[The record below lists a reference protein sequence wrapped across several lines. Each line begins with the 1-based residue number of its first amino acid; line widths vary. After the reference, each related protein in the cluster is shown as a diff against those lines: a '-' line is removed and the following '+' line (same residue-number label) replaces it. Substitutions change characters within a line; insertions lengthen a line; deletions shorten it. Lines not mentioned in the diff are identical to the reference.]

1 MDYKDLSNL
10 SNNNDTELLSIILG
24 IKPETIKEAVAE
36 YNSVPNFIN
45 NYSVEDILKIK
56 GLGKGTIT
64 KLEALWELY
73 NRFSINKKLE
83 KNYIISKPED
93 IYDLV
98 KDDMKY
104 FEQEHFRILMLNTKN
119 IVINIKDIFIGA
131 SDSSVIETRKVFK
144 EALKYNA
151 KNITICHNHPSG
163 DPDPSKEDVNI
174 SLRIKEAGK
183 IIGIDLLDHII
194 IGDNRFVSLKYKGVI

>member
-24 IKPETIKEAVAE
+24 TKPEIIKEAIAE

-45 NYSVEDILKIK
+45 NYSVKDILKIK

-119 IVINIKDIFIGA
+119 ILINIKDIFIGA

-163 DPDPSKEDVNI
+163 DPNPSKEDVNI

-194 IGDNRFVSLKYKGVI
+194 IGDNRFISLKNKGLI

>member
-10 SNNNDTELLSIILG
+10 SNNNDAELLSIILG
-24 IKPETIKEAVAE
+24 TKPEIIKEAIAE

-45 NYSVEDILKIK
+45 NYSVKDILKIK

>member
-45 NYSVEDILKIK
+45 NYSVKDILKIK

-194 IGDNRFVSLKYKGVI
+194 IGDNRFISLKYKGII

>member
-10 SNNNDTELLSIILG
+10 SNNNDAELLSIILG
-24 IKPETIKEAVAE
+24 TKPEIIKEAIAE

-45 NYSVEDILKIK
+45 NYSVKDILKIK

-131 SDSSVIETRKVFK
+131 SNSSVIETRKVFK

-163 DPDPSKEDVNI
+163 DPNPSKEDVNI

>member
-24 IKPETIKEAVAE
+24 TKPEIIKEAIAE

-163 DPDPSKEDVNI
+163 DPNPSKEDVNI
-174 SLRIKEAGK
+174 SLKIKEAGK

>member
-10 SNNNDTELLSIILG
+10 SNNNDAELLSIILG

-45 NYSVEDILKIK
+45 NYSVKDILKIK

-163 DPDPSKEDVNI
+163 DPDPSKEDINI

-194 IGDNRFVSLKYKGVI
+194 IGDNRFISLKYKGVI

>member
-24 IKPETIKEAVAE
+24 TKPETIKEAVAE

-45 NYSVEDILKIK
+45 NYSVKDILKIK

-163 DPDPSKEDVNI
+163 DPDPSKEDINI

-194 IGDNRFVSLKYKGVI
+194 IGDNRFISLKYKGVI

>member
-24 IKPETIKEAVAE
+24 TKPEIIKEAVAE

-45 NYSVEDILKIK
+45 NYSVKDILKIK

-83 KNYIISKPED
+83 KNYIISKPKD
-93 IYDLV
+93 IYNLV

-163 DPDPSKEDVNI
+163 DPNPSKEDVNI

-194 IGDNRFVSLKYKGVI
+194 IGDNRFVSLKYKGII

>member
-119 IVINIKDIFIGA
+119 ILINIKDIFIGA

-163 DPDPSKEDVNI
+163 DPNPSKEDVNI

>member
-10 SNNNDTELLSIILG
+10 SNNNDAELLSIILG

-45 NYSVEDILKIK
+45 NYSVKDILKIK

-163 DPDPSKEDVNI
+163 DPNPSKEDVNI

>member
-119 IVINIKDIFIGA
+119 ILINIKDIFIGA

-163 DPDPSKEDVNI
+163 DPNPSKEDVNI

-194 IGDNRFVSLKYKGVI
+194 IGDNRFISLKYKGVI

>member
-10 SNNNDTELLSIILG
+10 SNNNDAELLSIILG
-24 IKPETIKEAVAE
+24 TKPETIKEAVAE

-45 NYSVEDILKIK
+45 NYSVKDILKIK

-163 DPDPSKEDVNI
+163 DPNPSKEDVNI

-194 IGDNRFVSLKYKGVI
+194 IGDNRFVSLKYKGII

>member
-24 IKPETIKEAVAE
+24 TKPETIKEAVAE

-45 NYSVEDILKIK
+45 NYSVKDILKIK

-163 DPDPSKEDVNI
+163 DPDPSKEDINI

-194 IGDNRFVSLKYKGVI
+194 IGDNRFVSLKYKGII

>member
-10 SNNNDTELLSIILG
+10 SNNNDAELLSIILG
-24 IKPETIKEAVAE
+24 TKPEIIKEAVAE

-163 DPDPSKEDVNI
+163 DPNPSKEDVNI

-194 IGDNRFVSLKYKGVI
+194 IGDNRFVSLKYKGII

>member
-1 MDYKDLSNL
+1 MNYKDLSNL
-10 SNNNDTELLSIILG
+10 SNNNDAELLSIILG
-24 IKPETIKEAVAE
+24 TKPETIKEAVAE

-45 NYSVEDILKIK
+45 NYSVKDILKIK

-163 DPDPSKEDVNI
+163 DPNPSKEDVNI

-194 IGDNRFVSLKYKGVI
+194 IGDNRFVSLKYKGII

>member
-24 IKPETIKEAVAE
+24 TKPEIIKEAIAE

-45 NYSVEDILKIK
+45 NYSVKDILKIK

-104 FEQEHFRILMLNTKN
+104 FEQEHFRVLMLNTKN
-119 IVINIKDIFIGA
+119 ILINIKDIFIGA

-163 DPDPSKEDVNI
+163 DPNPSKEDVNI

>member
-10 SNNNDTELLSIILG
+10 SNNNDAELLSIILG
-24 IKPETIKEAVAE
+24 TKPEIIKEAIAE

-163 DPDPSKEDVNI
+163 DPDPSKEDINI

-194 IGDNRFVSLKYKGVI
+194 IGDNRFISLKYKGVI

>member
-163 DPDPSKEDVNI
+163 DPNPSKEDVNI

>member
-24 IKPETIKEAVAE
+24 TKPEIIKEAIAE

-119 IVINIKDIFIGA
+119 ILINIKDIFIGA

-163 DPDPSKEDVNI
+163 DPNPSKEDVNI

-194 IGDNRFVSLKYKGVI
+194 IGDNRFISLKYKGVI

>member
-24 IKPETIKEAVAE
+24 TKPEIIKEAVAE

-45 NYSVEDILKIK
+45 NYSVKDILKIK

-119 IVINIKDIFIGA
+119 ILINIKDIFIGA

-163 DPDPSKEDVNI
+163 DPNPSKEDVNI

-194 IGDNRFVSLKYKGVI
+194 IGDNRFVSLKYKGII

>member
-45 NYSVEDILKIK
+45 NYSVKDILKIK

-104 FEQEHFRILMLNTKN
+104 FEQEHFRVLMLNTKN
-119 IVINIKDIFIGA
+119 ILINIKDIFIGA

-163 DPDPSKEDVNI
+163 DPNPSKEDVNI

-194 IGDNRFVSLKYKGVI
+194 IGDNRFISLKYKGVI

>member
-10 SNNNDTELLSIILG
+10 SNNNDAELLSIILG

>member
-10 SNNNDTELLSIILG
+10 SNNNDAELLSIILG
-24 IKPETIKEAVAE
+24 TKPETIKEAVAE

-45 NYSVEDILKIK
+45 NYSVKDILKIK

-163 DPDPSKEDVNI
+163 DPNPSKEDVNI

-194 IGDNRFVSLKYKGVI
+194 IGDNRFISLKYKGVI

>member
-10 SNNNDTELLSIILG
+10 SNNNDAELLSIILG
-24 IKPETIKEAVAE
+24 TKPEIIKEAIAE

-45 NYSVEDILKIK
+45 NYSVKDILKIK

-119 IVINIKDIFIGA
+119 ILINIKDIFIGA

-163 DPDPSKEDVNI
+163 DPNPSKEDVNI

-194 IGDNRFVSLKYKGVI
+194 IGDNRFISLKYKGVI

>member
-24 IKPETIKEAVAE
+24 TKPEIIKEAIAE

-45 NYSVEDILKIK
+45 NYSVKDILKIK

-151 KNITICHNHPSG
+151 KNITICDNHPSG
-163 DPDPSKEDVNI
+163 DPNPSKEDVNI

-194 IGDNRFVSLKYKGVI
+194 IGDNRFISLKYKGVI

>member
-24 IKPETIKEAVAE
+24 TKPEIIKEAVAE

-163 DPDPSKEDVNI
+163 DPNPSKEDVNI

>member
-24 IKPETIKEAVAE
+24 TKPEIIKEAIAE

-45 NYSVEDILKIK
+45 NYSVKDILKIK

-119 IVINIKDIFIGA
+119 ILINIKDIFIGA

-163 DPDPSKEDVNI
+163 DPNPSKEDVNI

-194 IGDNRFVSLKYKGVI
+194 IGDNKFVSLKYKGVI

>member
-24 IKPETIKEAVAE
+24 TKPEIIKEAIAE

-45 NYSVEDILKIK
+45 NYSVKDILKIK

-83 KNYIISKPED
+83 KDYIISKPED

-98 KDDMKY
+98 NDDMKY

-163 DPDPSKEDVNI
+163 DPNPSKEDVNI

-194 IGDNRFVSLKYKGVI
+194 IGDNRFISLKYKGVI

>member
-10 SNNNDTELLSIILG
+10 SNNNDAELLSIILG

-45 NYSVEDILKIK
+45 NYSVKDILKIK

-119 IVINIKDIFIGA
+119 ILINIKDIFIGA

-163 DPDPSKEDVNI
+163 DPNPSKEDVNI
-174 SLRIKEAGK
+174 SLKIKEAGK

>member
-1 MDYKDLSNL
+1 MDYKDLSHL

-24 IKPETIKEAVAE
+24 TKPEIIKEAIAE

-45 NYSVEDILKIK
+45 NYSVKDILKIK

-131 SDSSVIETRKVFK
+131 SNSSVIETRKVFK

-163 DPDPSKEDVNI
+163 DPDPSKEDINI

-194 IGDNRFVSLKYKGVI
+194 IGDNRFVSLKYKGII

>member
-10 SNNNDTELLSIILG
+10 SNNNDAELLSIILG
-24 IKPETIKEAVAE
+24 TKPEIIKEAIAE

-119 IVINIKDIFIGA
+119 ILINIKDIFIGA

-163 DPDPSKEDVNI
+163 DPNPSKEDVNI

-194 IGDNRFVSLKYKGVI
+194 IGDNRFVSLKYKGII

>member
-10 SNNNDTELLSIILG
+10 SNNNDAELLSIILG
-24 IKPETIKEAVAE
+24 IKPETIKEAIAE

-45 NYSVEDILKIK
+45 NYSVKDILKIK

-194 IGDNRFVSLKYKGVI
+194 IGDNRFISLKDIGVI

>member
-24 IKPETIKEAVAE
+24 TKPEIIKEAIAE

-45 NYSVEDILKIK
+45 NYSVKDILKIK

-119 IVINIKDIFIGA
+119 ILINIKDIFIGA

-163 DPDPSKEDVNI
+163 DPNPSKEDVNI

>member
-24 IKPETIKEAVAE
+24 TKPEIIKEAIAE

-45 NYSVEDILKIK
+45 NYSVKDILKIK

-163 DPDPSKEDVNI
+163 DPNPSKEDVNI

-183 IIGIDLLDHII
+183 IIGINLLDHII
-194 IGDNRFVSLKYKGVI
+194 IGDNRFISLKDKGVI

>member
-10 SNNNDTELLSIILG
+10 SNNNDAELLSIILG
-24 IKPETIKEAVAE
+24 TKPEIIKEAIAE

-119 IVINIKDIFIGA
+119 ILINIKDIFIGA

-163 DPDPSKEDVNI
+163 DPNPSKEDVNI

-194 IGDNRFVSLKYKGVI
+194 IGDNRFISLKYKGVI

>member
-10 SNNNDTELLSIILG
+10 SNNNDAELLSIILG
-24 IKPETIKEAVAE
+24 TKPEIIKEAIAE

-45 NYSVEDILKIK
+45 NYSVKDILKIK

-194 IGDNRFVSLKYKGVI
+194 IGDNRFVSLKYKGII

>member
-45 NYSVEDILKIK
+45 NYSVKDILKIK

-119 IVINIKDIFIGA
+119 IVINIKDMFIGA

-194 IGDNRFVSLKYKGVI
+194 IGDNRFISLKYKGVI

>member
-24 IKPETIKEAVAE
+24 TKPEIIKEAVAE

-45 NYSVEDILKIK
+45 NYSVKDILKIK

-194 IGDNRFVSLKYKGVI
+194 IGDNRFISLKYKGVI

>member
-24 IKPETIKEAVAE
+24 TKPEIIKEAIAE

-45 NYSVEDILKIK
+45 NYSVKDILKIK

-163 DPDPSKEDVNI
+163 DPDPSKEDINI

-194 IGDNRFVSLKYKGVI
+194 IGDNRFVSLKYKGII

>member
-24 IKPETIKEAVAE
+24 TKPEIIKEAVAE

-131 SDSSVIETRKVFK
+131 SDSSTVETRKIFK
-144 EALKYNA
+144 KALKYNA

-163 DPDPSKEDVNI
+163 DPDPSKEDINI

-194 IGDNRFVSLKYKGVI
+194 IGDNRFVSLKYKGII